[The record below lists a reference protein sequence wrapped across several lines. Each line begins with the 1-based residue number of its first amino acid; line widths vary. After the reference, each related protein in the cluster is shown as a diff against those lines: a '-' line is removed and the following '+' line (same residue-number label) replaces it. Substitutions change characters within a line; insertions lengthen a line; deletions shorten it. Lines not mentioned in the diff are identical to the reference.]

1 MRTIEVGAPP
11 MRAVLLEGLG
21 GPEVMRVCEV
31 PRPVPGPRQL
41 RVRVRASALNRG
53 DTLMRNGVYA
63 LPPGAS
69 GPLLGI
75 EVAGEVEACG
85 AEVRGVA
92 PGQRV
97 FGLVHGGGYAEAC
110 LMEEGMAIP
119 MPPGWSFVQAAAT
132 PEAFITAH
140 ESLVELG
147 GLRAGQAV
155 LIHAGGSG
163 IGTAAIQV
171 ARAVGAR
178 VFVTVG
184 NAEKRRRCLELGAED
199 AVLRLEQDFAR
210 EVSRWTGGAGV
221 DVVLDFVGGAALA
234 RNLSI
239 LKSGGCLLLL
249 GLLEGNSAELDLRQV
264 LMRRL
269 QLKGMAL
276 RPLPP
281 EEKVAATRRFQERWL
296 PELAAGRLRPVIDS
310 TFPLERVAEAHLR
323 MESNGSFGKIL
334 LEL

>member
-1 MRTIEVGAPP
+1 
-11 MRAVLLEGLG
+11 MRAVVLEGQG
-21 GPEVMRVCEV
+21 GPEVLRVREV
-31 PRPVPGPRQL
+31 PRPVPGPRQF

-53 DTLMRNGVYA
+53 DTLQRSGVHP
-63 LPPGAS
+63 LPPGAT
-69 GPLLGI
+69 GPQLGI
-75 EVAGEVEACG
+75 EGAGEVEACG
-85 AEVRGVA
+85 AEVRSVE

-110 LMEEGMAIP
+110 LMEEGMAVP
-119 MPPGWSFVQAAAT
+119 MPPDWSFVEAAAT
-132 PEAFITAH
+132 PEAFMTAH

-184 NAEKRRRCLELGAED
+184 TEQKRQRCLELGAE
-199 AVLRLEQDFAR
+199 AGVLRREQDFVR
-210 EVSRWTGGAGV
+210 EVAGWTGGAGV
-221 DVVLDFVGGAALA
+221 DMVLDFVGGTALA
-234 RNLSI
+234 RNLAA
-239 LKSGGCLLLL
+239 LKFGGCLLMV
-249 GLLEGNSAELDLRQV
+249 GLLDGMSAELDMRQV
-264 LMRRL
+264 LLRRL

-276 RPLPP
+276 RPLPH
-281 EEKVAATRRFQERWL
+281 EEKVAVTRRFRERWL
-296 PELAAGRLRPVIDS
+296 PELAARRLRPVIDS
-310 TFPLERVAEAHLR
+310 TFPLERVADAHR
-323 MESNGSFGKIL
+323 CMESNASFGKIL

>member
-1 MRTIEVGAPP
+1 

-21 GPEVMRVCEV
+21 GPEVMRVREV

-53 DTLMRNGVYA
+53 DTLMRSGVYP
-63 LPPGAS
+63 LPPGAT

-85 AEVRGVA
+85 AEVRSVE

-97 FGLVHGGGYAEAC
+97 FGLVHSGGYAEAC

-119 MPPGWSFVQAAAT
+119 MPPGWSYVQAAAT
-132 PEAFITAH
+132 PEAFFIAH
-140 ESLVELG
+140 ESLLELG
-147 GLRAGQAV
+147 GLRAGQSV

-163 IGTAAIQV
+163 IGAASIQV
-171 ARAVGAR
+171 ARAMGAR
-178 VFVTVG
+178 VFATVG
-184 NAEKRRRCLELGAED
+184 SVEKRRRCLELGAED

-210 EVSRWTGGAGV
+210 EVMGWTGGAGV
-221 DVVLDFVGGAALA
+221 DLVMDFVGGAALA

-239 LKSGGCLLLL
+239 LRFGGCMLVV
-249 GLLEGNSAELDLRQV
+249 GLLEGMSAELDMRQV
-264 LMRRL
+264 MLRRL

-276 RPLPP
+276 RPLPQ
-281 EEKVAATRRFQERWL
+281 EEKVAVTRRFQERWL
-296 PELAAGRLRPVIDS
+296 PELAAGRLRPIIDS
-310 TFPLERVAEAHLR
+310 TFPLERVAEAHRR
-323 MESNGSFGKIL
+323 MESNASFGKIL